1 MFKKIG
7 LSVALAFALVG
18 GGIAA
23 STTAPAAVT
32 TSVAVSQAAPV
43 VQVAS
48 LAQAPASVL
57 VAPLSMAQMSEVQ
70 GDGWW
75 KKFKKWLKKVIK
87 KVIGVIVA
95 EIVEAVTDWIEEIFS
110 SIDGGETIES
120 SDVQTKDYASQADY
134 DIDNAYSDQTQ
145 VNDWQQTSTWYGDG
159 GGSGGCG
166 GQEFQQSY
174 QQQEQ
179 FCQAY

>member
-1 MFKKIG
+1 VFKKIG

-23 STTAPAAVT
+23 STGAPAAVT
-32 TSVAVSQAAPV
+32 TSVAVSQSAPV
-43 VQVAS
+43 VQLAS
-48 LAQAPASVL
+48 LATVPVSAQ
-57 VAPLSMAQMSEVQ
+57 VAPLSVAQMSDVQ

-95 EIVEAVTDWIEEIFS
+95 EIVEAITDWIEEIFS
-110 SIDGGETIES
+110 SVDGGETIES

-134 DIDNAYSDQTQ
+134 DIDNAYSDNTQ
-145 VNDWQQTSTWYGDG
+145 VNDWQQTNVWYGDG
-159 GGSGGCG
+159 GGCG
-166 GQEFQQSY
+166 GGERELQMYQNDQEYCSVR
-174 QQQEQ
+174 
-179 FCQAY
+179 